1 MPAFFGKIHPKW
13 KTPWISIL
21 IQAGISG
28 LILVLTQLGI
38 KSVIGAYQFLVSM
51 SVILYFIPFLYMY
64 AAVIKLAYRADRAS
78 AGAVLVP
85 GGKFGVWLVGLL
97 GFLITAGSMALA
109 GVPPGEEPDK
119 LKFVMLLIASTVGFI
134 GFGLILY
141 WRGARKKSGDR
152 VIG

>member
-1 MPAFFGKIHPKW
+1 
-13 KTPWISIL
+13 
-21 IQAGISG
+21 
-28 LILVLTQLGI
+28 
-38 KSVIGAYQFLVSM
+38 
-51 SVILYFIPFLYMY
+51 MY